1 MPVRD
6 EDGDPL
12 QSPAFLRVIPA
23 SVHLGVFC
31 LYFFQSEI
39 WFENELVLAFY
50 NKNRTQGLIRTSS
63 SKADRLTGASTCHTL
78 CASCL
83 AHKENYCKASFGH
96 KL

>member
-1 MPVRD
+1 MLLSVPVRD

-50 NKNRTQGLIRTSS
+50 NKNRTQE
-63 SKADRLTGASTCHTL
+63 LT
-78 CASCL
+78 
-83 AHKENYCKASFGH
+83 
-96 KL
+96 